1 MCSPKRY
8 DAIIVDEAQD
18 FHEEWALTIRTL
30 LKDDQESLLYVF
42 YDEEQNIF
50 QRDFGEA
57 FLINNPPFLL
67 RRNLRNTENIWA
79 FVVAETIHI

>member
-1 MCSPKRY
+1 MEFNHLASTIDLQGVLEKVSLCSPKRY

-42 YDEEQNIF
+42 
-50 QRDFGEA
+50 
-57 FLINNPPFLL
+57 LSL
-67 RRNLRNTENIWA
+67 
-79 FVVAETIHI
+79 IHI